1 MCLPAKRALHTRALQ
16 VLLALIFV
24 LPQIMHSQTITI
36 NSSPTGTYCIGETLG
51 DVEVEWTGLIPGDSE
66 LRLLLQGEGTV
77 FATQPVGTING
88 SYTFTGVTIPGSVSA
103 GNYRTEVQDLE
114 TAASGL
120 GNSIDIRNLEI
131 TGLPTGPLCA
141 GQSYSFD
148 YTANSTLNSGNILF
162 LEMSDGSG
170 NFSDPTVI
178 GSIATTS
185 GTGSINGLIPFGT
198 NGSGYRFRVRS
209 TDPMQEGCETETV
222 DVEEV
227 LITSEPT
234 NDPACMDGTANFSA
248 TASGS
253 GLTYQWESLSLP
265 FFQVPDDANS
275 KKISNDVAKN
285 ASFMFSASNEG
296 LFRSNDGG
304 MTFTLSATSADGLPE
319 DNIQRLFVRGST
331 VLASTASGLGI
342 SSNNGGS
349 FSTRTTS
356 NGLGSNAVNGTFID
370 VSGNIYVGTQAGLSI
385 STNGGSSFTN
395 YTTSDGLGNDFVNS
409 VFVTGTGSNRTIYVA
424 TSSGLSIAFNGSTDF
439 VNLTTADGL
448 LSNTV
453 NAVAATTGGLIFA
466 GTNLGVSRSSDRG
479 ASWTDI
485 TPGLP
490 DPAVSRLYLVGD
502 LLFAT
507 TIQGFGVAGIDASGF
522 STFNKSFGLP
532 LNVVSG
538 MAISESG
545 GVFDILVG
553 TPGGIALSDLT
564 VANMPGETSDELS
577 VLQDMSS
584 ANDRYRLVVTSGDG
598 CTRTT
603 RIVSAGYIP
612 PPIDYEIEQEL
623 DRCDLSNGQVYI
635 TGLLPGTMYTLNRS
649 GNTSGTPT
657 DGDEVS
663 TDTLGRILLYTLGAG
678 DYTVSVSSLETPFCE
693 SKEVNFTLD
702 PPPSPTL
709 PAGTANPI
717 CPGDNLIIEMS
728 SSLDPSEV
736 YQWYEDENG
745 SSTADPSS
753 STGATY
759 TPSSAPATSGS
770 YYVRVRDNDTYCVSD
785 TVEIPFTVGSGE
797 SISVSSSSPT
807 SDGGNDGSFTI
818 EGLTP
823 LTNYDVEYRYG
834 NGTTQNANETTN
846 NDGEITI
853 NGLVAGVY
861 NGIRAIGECP
871 SNTVNSVVLFNP
883 SDNNS
888 PGDQPSA
895 FRNTIIIRGGDISG
909 YFQQSSNPAACTGS
923 STAID
928 SYSGSTPVDGIA
940 VGIVRDPEQPAP
952 PAAQTDVEMRGWVK
966 FYLEEVL
973 PEYAVIEQV
982 EYRPVAVSTYGKSVC
997 DVPLLS
1003 ASGDIQFDVTRMET
1017 ENYGPYLYGYDEDTF
1032 DDMGHEKYNDFVI
1045 AQNETGSWTD
1055 LGGKA
1060 VEDIQKSLEE
1070 DAEFQVGLNL
1080 SFGDFGTAVYQFHGM
1095 VFAPAEEHEIRITY
1109 YQLDYGDLPEPKFT
1123 TDEFGGIRGPS
1134 HRIDSIDVDE
1144 DPGIENMQPNMFIGA
1159 TPPDA
1164 EPGAFPNTLALG
1176 DDNTLNDDEDLSSDD
1191 FFNTETDD
1199 ELWAGDT
1206 INFLVPVTNNYS
1218 ETANLLVFIDW
1229 NNNGVFEN
1237 DTESYTRTVP
1247 GNTSEGVLFR
1257 GIEIPEDVG
1266 NATIGVRVRLT
1277 SGAIFDAY
1285 GPAPDGEVEDFFV
1298 DVSAFDYGDLPENEL
1313 SLGGSGDYETTFS
1326 LSIPGLNGP
1335 RHMIRSDLTIGAS
1348 VDAEGNGIPQIN
1360 AFGDDLDGVDDEDGV
1375 FPPDTIIRGQ
1385 NAVFQVFVRNQT
1397 SSPAYLHGFVDWNDD
1412 GSFEDGYPE
1421 QKSGLVTIPAGQSGL
1436 YPVTFLVP
1444 NDLLPLPGRVAARF
1458 RLSTNNVL
1466 ITDSEGPF
1474 AEDIDG
1480 EVEDVWVTITGL
1492 DWGDLPE
1499 PLYATDDRGQHEGP
1513 SHQIATVE
1521 DEPGVFFPSL
1531 YIAGP
1536 PDADPNGQPS
1546 ALADGDN
1553 NDGYD
1558 DEELD
1563 PDFFNNPLTGDS
1575 LLAGNTIQFAVPFT
1589 NNTGEPAFV
1598 SVFIDWDENGIFE
1611 NDQERYSMEAIPD
1624 LMGPGPLDAGT
1635 ALFNLN
1641 IPPTTPTGLKGVRV
1655 RISTQP
1661 NLEAYGYARDGEVE
1675 DFMVNVYG
1683 YDYGDL
1689 PDNEIA
1695 GAPGL
1700 TAKNNYETIFNAT
1713 GERGPR
1719 HLFVEGLA
1727 LGTLVDAEGNGQ
1739 PQLNSVGDDV
1749 NGIDDEDGIE
1759 APDTIV
1765 RGTEA
1770 TFRVFVTNTTA
1781 SPAYLQGFVDWNDD
1795 GDFEDPYPSQKAN
1808 LVTIPANGSGWYNVV
1823 FDVPQEPNPLPQK
1836 VAARFRLSDEDTYV
1850 LLSTGPNAGNDIA
1863 GEVEDMWVNIV
1874 GYDWG
1879 DLPEPRYLT
1888 DREGGVFGPSHK
1900 IVPIELPDDSTGVS
1914 LHIGATVPD
1923 AEAEGRP
1930 GSEAMRDDNDLTDDE
1945 DLTADNFINPV
1956 DDLPYPI
1963 ISGEAVRFRVPVTN
1977 NSTQPAYLFAFIDWN
1992 GDGDFVDSL
2001 ETTIQ
2006 TVTPGTNDYDF
2017 DYIIPRR
2024 PEADTIGVRV
2034 RLTTELGIDAHGPAP
2049 DGEVEDFMVEIRG
2062 TDYGDLPD
2070 PLAGLSP
2077 NDFHTL
2083 RDQNGPRHGVPVTP
2097 LTYMGARID
2106 TESNAT
2112 PGPDANGDD
2121 LDNQSDDEDG
2131 VIFLTPLVPGQDA
2144 SISVSAVND
2153 SAAMARVIIWTDWEN
2168 DGVLDS
2174 VTQVDV
2180 PGNGSLTSEVV
2191 TFEVPSTATFQDGNS
2206 FWRLRITTDAAFLAD
2221 PSPDGL
2227 ATDGEVEDY
2236 FVPMFKVGNL
2246 VWEDR
2251 NNNGLQDADEINLGI
2266 DSVRVIM
2273 RFGGID
2279 PVTGEYDGIAQDT
2292 DEDPYVMGPEGGA
2305 DMIEDFI
2312 IDTLTDT
2319 RGLYLFTGMIE
2330 GNYQLITIDPSGLTP
2345 TRADWIRNVTEE
2357 DTDNDGNALEQPW
2370 EYADT
2375 DIRQSKT
2382 EVFTM
2387 YRDSIGTDEEG
2398 ILDQGNP
2405 QLQDPNALEGFPDNR
2420 VEQRIDFGYTPF
2432 DFGDLPD
2439 TYTTVEDGV
2448 DIGTTQ
2454 DGLFAQDTVLV
2465 GNVLEGPK
2473 HIVTPDIYLGS
2484 CSDAEVEGA
2493 PDFDAGQE
2501 FAPAADG
2508 EGDDPNNSLWDSDNR
2523 ANTCEDDDNGVQFM
2537 TPLIPGYEAIIDV
2550 DFWATINDDGP
2561 DAYLQAFLD
2570 WNGDGDFY
2578 VDGDPAMGFDEDE
2591 HIVFTLLNGAPAP
2604 LDPNTHAV
2612 ELEMSQQLDQ
2622 DPIRLTFQV
2631 PDSAKYFDGNVLA
2644 RFRISKRPNMAATGI
2659 LPGNSNFP
2667 DGIVPAGEV
2676 EDYFMKLVKI
2686 GNIVWEDRDY
2696 DGIQDEDEPGIAG
2709 VEITLDYFGEND
2721 TLDGDFY
2728 ENTYVTETDSMGLYY
2743 FYGLIGNVDPSGV
2756 MDPFY
2761 TLTASDPEAMTPT
2774 IDIDSI
2780 APGDESNCITL
2791 NSDGNDIDIDDR
2803 ITAVT
2808 FRITN
2813 PMGQCTG
2820 EMDPD
2825 GKLDMGEMVIM
2836 APDNI
2841 WPDEQMDETFDFGY
2855 VGFDYG
2861 DLPDTSIAAEF
2872 LYRTKRDW
2880 LPQAPIDFGPRHAIQ
2895 PKLYLGGGVDAEL
2908 DGQPDDDAGSKEGGD
2923 DDVNTAFA
2931 KGDTTDDE
2939 SGIRL
2944 LSPLLPGERAF
2955 IQVTY
2960 TSQDTVLAGGYAD
2973 MDAFLNAFIDFNG
2986 DGDLEDATDAITFTH
3001 QGTSLTTL
3009 VDITDTTNPTLPGGD
3024 SLVQVLAFTVPDTS
3038 ITDFNDGVAFMR
3050 YRLSWEGDLGPNN
3063 NDFHQTTPPFVDTS
3077 VEYPRGEVEDYAIPV
3092 ARIGN
3097 LAWYDHNVNGHQDDP
3112 LAQLYNMYQDEYGVD
3127 TLHLVLIWGGVDAAT
3142 GEFDTVGYNDE
3153 TMSSAGAVEDIL
3165 YNLSIAM
3172 PTGGAYD
3179 PAEILKTNAQGLYTF
3194 YGLIPGTYN
3203 LIPLKYLQTD
3213 SASFVDFWPKHRVL
3227 TLTDNPDAPDD
3238 RDSDAC
3244 PGIVFTIDDANDKDP
3259 EVCVDNL
3266 VEGEDG
3272 ELDDVDPTNPTF
3284 ADNQW
3289 DQTLDLGWVD
3299 EPNIEA
3305 NLDIVG
3311 VNFPT
3316 SEICG
3321 NFNVIMHLCVKNPTE
3336 VPLDSL
3342 MMTLNLR
3349 EAYGGAFYAATK
3361 PMISI
3366 VDSSFVTT
3374 PADVKIKKTMAGS
3387 KEALTPFINPNYDGE
3402 FNLDLLTG
3410 GDKDTDFFLPGDS
3423 VICVRVEFEIDPTQT
3438 DAYTANGWASQFKA
3452 FGRAVGFL
3460 YEDAG
3465 AGRTKRPLIDKFPKS
3480 PRFGQYIEVMDLSDE
3495 LDDPM
3500 PMAGMNY
3507 PEAGDSILFEG
3518 MVADRGDFGEYQ
3530 VFMNNL
3536 TGRDKY
3542 LDEDDK
3548 TLQNDECWID
3558 TRFIGGQ
3565 DDINVSMDANCEVNI
3580 MPNMVIADHIA
3591 ACGFD
3596 KYPEGSYYRVIIQDK
3611 KTEETLWASV
3621 DREPFD
3627 VRPYLDRE
3635 LIYKARSVANHC
3647 QVVWGNITFE
3657 DKTAPVVTC
3666 PDDTGESLTTGLTL
3680 VCSDIDSVLNN
3691 AATFEDPTHPYYTGI
3706 ATAVDGCGP
3715 TYLDR
3720 VQDVLRVFA
3729 DCEDSAQAGYAY
3741 ARITRTFTFRDAF
3754 NNTDTCKQQIYFYR
3768 PEIVLPE
3775 CQVFIPNVVAG
3786 TDTIL
3791 TSEDMIGKYELPE
3804 SVPYFING
3812 GGERVYLLGDEVC
3825 GFSVNYENRS
3835 NFITG
3840 DCGRKIIRRWRIFDW
3855 CYATGDNYPDYLV
3868 ERGECYDDATR
3879 EGSIYTFEQTI
3890 VIGDTA
3896 APVVTIPDLD
3906 LDGFKGSGYKGGP
3919 AANADSSTATYDADD
3934 RYVFTTRPQDCFAD
3948 FRVTRDMWEVEEQ
3961 SEWCFDVGV
3970 YIRRPILDL
3979 DERPT
3984 GEWMIMPDTDAEITG
3999 NCDDGYLITNVEM
4012 IKDTFVDYFLRMRFV
4027 DVCDK
4032 DTIIW
4037 APINIVDDIMPVV
4050 VCDDE
4055 LEVTFDN
4062 VGTGNVAAIDVDEGT
4077 NDNCGFIRWLKVR
4090 RPLNECGAEF
4100 ATIPHYVDANGNGA
4114 VDAGDWVDEN
4124 RNEIADELEF
4134 FTIVGGELY
4143 SPLLDKV
4150 PFFCCDRDSVK
4161 VELWAEDWAGNRN
4174 SCWTWADLTD
4184 RPPIDYTLPGNYT
4197 LPDNV
4202 TYNCEAEEGKVLILA
4217 ENEGTHAEGSLVYQ
4231 TVVAMFGRDV
4241 VFSDRNN
4248 TCPGFTTEV
4257 IVEADIDDCGFGT
4270 IEVTWLISNGDEVRN
4285 AGTRIITIAALHD
4298 YYLRLPADQTA
4309 SCGDDVGIRGVAF
4322 SEDACDLIAIS
4333 TEDERFTATQDP
4345 TACYKIFRTYRIIN
4359 WCEYDGEAQPTIVS
4373 RDWDGWNG
4381 TNPVSPDGDDEP
4393 GDEDIYVIVKRD
4405 FADDLPDTV
4414 YYDNNENPY
4423 DNSVVDGDDE
4433 YGYWWRVTSG
4443 SSDPTEESY
4452 YEAYYDAETVSWYE
4466 GIMED
4471 ERSVANIG
4479 KVYAMT
4485 ITGDDTYYEYVWGT
4499 DVYTDDSYLPT
4510 AAVHA
4515 GILQDGETKQVFV
4528 RLLPGRESYTGS
4540 NRNGVMSQDWDSW
4553 GGSYEILT
4561 GSVWANDGDQ
4571 TDSDIT
4577 GNAQSDDID
4586 QRYGSFGY
4594 WQYTQHIVVYDDV
4607 DPTLTITGA
4616 DTFAAISN
4624 EDCAGDVTLQIEA
4637 TDICTDDA
4645 LDVTVQVILD
4655 GEDISDQLVDGVF
4668 TGRYEEGEYTLLVI
4682 ADDGCGNVTT
4692 ERYTFVV
4699 EDRKGPAP
4707 IVIDAISIELM
4718 PSEDEASG
4726 GGMAE
4731 VWASDFIASDIFDCN
4746 GQDATVTD
4754 ANGNPRVTKYSINVV
4769 GEPVD
4774 MDQAGLSFTCA
4785 DAARTIEVEIHG
4797 WDTKGNH
4804 DFAVTNLLVQD
4815 NMGVCDAPA
4824 GEGQIAGTIAT
4835 EAGDA
4840 VNEVEVQLSGDRSS
4854 VYMTNATGT
4863 YAFTGLRE
4871 DFDFSVI
4878 PGKDLF
4884 HGNGVSTFDLILI
4897 QRHILGS
4904 QAIASPYAQIAADVN
4919 KSGNIS
4925 TLDMIQLRRLILN
4938 AGSRFENNTSWR
4950 FVAEDYVFPNPNNA
4964 FATSFPEVKNFNNL
4978 QGEEEA
4984 NFVAVK
4990 VGDVNGSAMAYVQPR
5005 SDRGVTIDVV
5015 APEVLK
5021 AGQTYSIALSS
5032 DELAAISG
5040 MQFTL
5045 QWAEGLELVDIASG
5059 VIGAEHMGVF
5069 TDERALAT
5077 SWNQPSEVIADGEL
5091 LTLSLKATTDVALSE
5106 ALRLNSRLT
5115 RVESYDVAT
5124 DEVMSVFL
5132 SSSEAYT
5139 SDEAE
5144 LYQNVPN
5151 PFVTETRIGFYLPS
5165 AGTAEL
5171 TIRDVAGRVLRT
5183 IDGDYEAGYNEVRLD
5198 RQSLPAGTL
5207 YYTLSYDGYQL
5218 TKVMMHNR

>member
-1 MCLPAKRALHTRALQ
+1 MTVNFTLSGGWADGNVSVTSSLNGETGSAGSTNVTVSGGSGGGSGSL
-16 VLLALIFV
+16 
-24 LPQIMHSQTITI
+24 TISFTSGSG
-36 NSSPTGTYCIGETLG
+36 SSPVTLTATQGGTTDGDTDNITVIAPSLETGSVVDEEAFYCPG
-51 DVEVEWTGLIPGDSE
+51 DTIEVEYTAQCLRTGQGFSSGGNGMIQ
-66 LRLLLQGEGTV
+66 LRISDKNGVFSDLSAATV
-77 FATQPVGTING
+77 MTTISGGSISTSGSAPVSGTIEAVIPTATPSG
-88 SYTFTGVTIPGSVSA
+88 TGYEFRV
-103 GNYRTEVQDLE
+103 E
-114 TAASGL
+114 
-120 GNSIDIRNLEI
+120 
-131 TGLPTGPLCA
+131 
-141 GQSYSFD
+141 
-148 YTANSTLNSGNILF
+148 
-162 LEMSDGSG
+162 
-170 NFSDPTVI
+170 
-178 GSIATTS
+178 TTS
-185 GTGSINGLIPFGT
+185 GFLTPGEATNDDVEIRGLIISDPDPFPDVSETYCQGELLELMYNSNEMGGFFNANNEFRIVLSAPDGDFSNPANNTIIGRVATTDVDGPVSGIIPFDQAGGDQYKIRIEST
-198 NGSGYRFRVRS
+198 N
-209 TDPMQEGCETETV
+209 PQLIGCEYGPFAIPEIRNISGPLSATT
-222 DVEEV
+222 
-227 LITSEPT
+227 
-234 NDPACMDGTANFSA
+234 CDGMYNFSA
-248 TASGS
+248 TPSSNDYFG
-253 GLTYQWESLSLP
+253 GTLTRQWESLCYDTIINRLEFPSNFISSIDGDPTGTNIFAGSGDGLLRSLDGGNTFTRITAGLVDP
-265 FFQVPDDANS
+265 FVSRVFFDPVGNDVYAISGNGFSVATSPGGALVARTVFGQPVNDIYAINGDVYAITSMGIYESNDFGASFNPVPLLGQGGRAIHVIDDAGDRTIIAATFS
-275 KKISNDVAKN
+275 GVAIRRG
-285 ASFMFSASNEG
+285 SAGTFQTYG
-296 LFRSNDGG
+296 LV
-304 MTFTLSATSADGLPE
+304 DGLP
-319 DNIQRLFVRGST
+319 ST
-331 VLASTASGLGI
+331 DIRDIDVTDDGVIYLATGLGLAYSTDGGYNYRQLVSGLPNPQLIYSLKIAGNTI
-342 SSNNGGS
+342 FVGTENGMGMTSVGVVEDTPEPAFAFYSDRNGLGTNFVNGVFAVDNGGS
-349 FSTRTTS
+349 Y
-356 NGLGSNAVNGTFID
+356 D
-370 VSGNIYVGTQAGLSI
+370 V
-385 STNGGSSFTN
+385 
-395 YTTSDGLGNDFVNS
+395 
-409 VFVTGTGSNRTIYVA
+409 
-424 TSSGLSIAFNGSTDF
+424 
-439 VNLTTADGL
+439 
-448 LSNTV
+448 
-453 NAVAATTGGLIFA
+453 FA
-466 GTNLGVSRSSDRG
+466 GTTNGLSSMNLSVTPLGTGTTEQVMINHASSKCRYRAILTVTRNGKPCPAASAFGGIPSIPSDNISFETTDPTQCTGYDGEILVRG
-479 ASWTDI
+479 LIPNLQYELSLDADPV
-485 TPGLP
+485 TPGP
-490 DPAVSRLYLVGD
+490 VPSSFVDGD
-502 LLFAT
+502 TITTDENGQF
-507 TIQGFGVAGIDASGF
+507 TIQ
-522 STFNKSFGLP
+522 L
-532 LNVVSG
+532 
-538 MAISESG
+538 
-545 GVFDILVG
+545 
-553 TPGGIALSDLT
+553 
-564 VANMPGETSDELS
+564 
-577 VLQDMSS
+577 
-584 ANDRYRLVVTSGDG
+584 
-598 CTRTT
+598 
-603 RIVSAGYIP
+603 
-612 PPIDYEIEQEL
+612 
-623 DRCDLSNGQVYI
+623 
-635 TGLLPGTMYTLNRS
+635 
-649 GNTSGTPT
+649 
-657 DGDEVS
+657 
-663 TDTLGRILLYTLGAG
+663 LGAG
-678 DYTVSVSSLETPFCE
+678 EYTISLLEVNGLYTNSQCSSNEIVVTLNDPAPPADPIAPVAAGTPFCVG
-693 SKEVNFTLD
+693 STNFTLTLQNTS
-702 PPPSPTL
+702 PPP
-709 PAGTANPI
+709 A
-717 CPGDNLIIEMS
+717 D
-728 SSLDPSEV
+728 V
-736 YQWYEDENG
+736 QYQWFLDANATMPASP
-745 SSTADPSS
+745 SSTADVTFEPNV
-753 STGATY
+753 
-759 TPSSAPATSGS
+759 TPTSDGS
-770 YYVRVRDNDTYCVSD
+770 YYVRAFSTTTLCYSD
-785 TVEIPFTVGSGE
+785 TIEVQYDVQEAP
-797 SISVSSSSPT
+797 SISVSKTQPT
-807 SDGGNDGSFTI
+807 TAGGSGSITVTI
-818 EGLTP
+818 N
-823 LTNYDVEYRYG
+823 NYDPTVDYTLSYNYNG
-834 NGTTQNANETTN
+834 GTTTN
-846 NDGEITI
+846 VPHTAGSGATISIDPAAQGDYENITVSAAGCVSNSIPNCPI
-853 NGLVAGVY
+853 NFVDVPDDIIAGQVPSTVSGV
-861 NGIRAIGECP
+861 NGG
-871 SNTVNSVVLFNP
+871 
-883 SDNNS
+883 
-888 PGDQPSA
+888 Q
-895 FRNTIIIRGGDISG
+895 SG
-909 YFQQSSNPAACTGS
+909 YFQNATQ
-923 STAID
+923 TAG
-928 SYSGSTPVDGIA
+928 GSTCASDLHLTDADGIA
-940 VGIVRDPEQPAP
+940 VGRLRNPQIPQNN
-952 PAAQTDVEMRGWVK
+952 QNVEMRGYVR
-966 FYLEEVL
+966 FDLASMGIPAE
-973 PEYAVIEQV
+973 AVIERV
-982 EYRPVAVSTYGKSVC
+982 EYRPVSIEGSSRVVC
-997 DVPLLS
+997 GPVVTTSDIARGVPLVS
-1003 ASGDIQFDVTRMET
+1003 ATGDLQFDVTRVEDP
-1017 ENYGPYLYGYDEDTF
+1017 NFGPYTQGYNDVVFQDLF
-1032 DDMGHEKYNDFVI
+1032 DEKYNDFTI
-1045 AQNETGSWTD
+1045 SSDKTGAWTD
-1055 LGGKA
+1055 LGGTGVMDVQRRLNA
-1060 VEDIQKSLEE
+1060 LNGLEE
-1070 DAEFQVGLNL
+1070 GSSAPDGLFQLGLSL
-1080 SFGDFGTAVYQFHGM
+1080 SGSDFDIPVLQFHGV
-1095 VFAPAEEHEIRITY
+1095 VFAPSSQHELRITY
-1109 YQLDYGDLPEPKFT
+1109 HLRDYGDLPEGKYL
-1123 TDEFGGIRGPS
+1123 TDVVGGVEGPS
-1134 HRIDSIDVDE
+1134 HRIDPIDVDPDPDNE
-1144 DPGIENMQPNMFIGA
+1144 DIQVPLFIGA
-1159 TPPDA
+1159 NAADLPDA
-1164 EPGAFPNTLALG
+1164 ELDGQYSTNADG
-1176 DDNTLNDDEDLSSDD
+1176 DDMDGNDDEILSSDD
-1191 FFNTETDD
+1191 FTNPLT
-1199 ELWAGDT
+1199 GDT
-1206 INFLVPVTNNYS
+1206 LIAGNTITLTVPYINNLPDVTG
-1218 ETANLLVFIDW
+1218 TILAFVDW
-1229 NNNGVFEN
+1229 NEDGVFN
-1237 DTESYTRTVP
+1237 
-1247 GNTSEGVLFR
+1247 NTDERFEVGAPFGQTSAD
-1257 GIEIPEDVG
+1257 IIMAIP
-1266 NATIGVRVRLT
+1266 ATTPSGPKAVRVRISTEDVL
-1277 SGAIFDAY
+1277 DAY
-1285 GPAPDGEVEDFFV
+1285 GHARNGEVEDFFI
-1298 DVSAFDYGDLPENEL
+1298 DELFAFDYGDLPDT
-1313 SLGGSGDYETTFS
+1313 SLATATQDYQTIYALDGSR
-1326 LSIPGLNGP
+1326 GP
-1335 RHMIRSDLTIGAS
+1335 RHEILSDLAIGITTDSEA
-1348 VDAEGNGIPQIN
+1348 DGQQQIN
-1360 AFGDDLDGVDDEDGV
+1360 AF
-1375 FPPDTIIRGQ
+1375 
-1385 NAVFQVFVRNQT
+1385 
-1397 SSPAYLHGFVDWNDD
+1397 
-1412 GSFEDGYPE
+1412 
-1421 QKSGLVTIPAGQSGL
+1421 
-1436 YPVTFLVP
+1436 
-1444 NDLLPLPGRVAARF
+1444 
-1458 RLSTNNVL
+1458 
-1466 ITDSEGPF
+1466 
-1474 AEDIDG
+1474 
-1480 EVEDVWVTITGL
+1480 
-1492 DWGDLPE
+1492 
-1499 PLYATDDRGQHEGP
+1499 
-1513 SHQIATVE
+1513 
-1521 DEPGVFFPSL
+1521 
-1531 YIAGP
+1531 
-1536 PDADPNGQPS
+1536 
-1546 ALADGDN
+1546 
-1553 NDGYD
+1553 
-1558 DEELD
+1558 
-1563 PDFFNNPLTGDS
+1563 
-1575 LLAGNTIQFAVPFT
+1575 
-1589 NNTGEPAFV
+1589 
-1598 SVFIDWDENGIFE
+1598 
-1611 NDQERYSMEAIPD
+1611 
-1624 LMGPGPLDAGT
+1624 
-1635 ALFNLN
+1635 
-1641 IPPTTPTGLKGVRV
+1641 
-1655 RISTQP
+1655 
-1661 NLEAYGYARDGEVE
+1661 
-1675 DFMVNVYG
+1675 
-1683 YDYGDL
+1683 
-1689 PDNEIA
+1689 
-1695 GAPGL
+1695 
-1700 TAKNNYETIFNAT
+1700 
-1713 GERGPR
+1713 
-1719 HLFVEGLA
+1719 
-1727 LGTLVDAEGNGQ
+1727 
-1739 PQLNSVGDDV
+1739 GDDV
-1749 NGIDDEDGIE
+1749 NGIDDEDGVTP
-1759 APDTIV
+1759 PDSII
-1765 RGTEA
+1765 RGQQA
-1770 TFRVFVTNTTA
+1770 VFEVVVKNTTGA
-1781 SPAYLQGFVDWNDD
+1781 DAYLYGFADWNDD
-1795 GDFEDPYPSQKAN
+1795 GSFEDAFPNQKAAV
-1808 LVTIPANGSGWYNVV
+1808 VTIPSGASGVYEVIFN
-1823 FDVPQEPNPLPQK
+1823 VPQTPNPLPDR
-1836 VAARFRLSDEDTYV
+1836 VATRFRLSDAQLEGISATTSLGPAADTTIY
-1850 LLSTGPNAGNDIA
+1850 
-1863 GEVEDMWVNIV
+1863 GEVEDMFVNIV

-1879 DLPEPRYLT
+1879 DLPEPLYIT
-1888 DREGGVFGPSHK
+1888 DAEGGQPGPSHK
-1900 IVPIELPDDSTGVS
+1900 ITSVITPTDTFPALY
-1914 LHIGATVPD
+1914 IGANVPD
-1923 AEAEGRP
+1923 AEIQGQPQAKALG
-1930 GSEAMRDDNDLTDDE
+1930 DDNNLEDDE
-1945 DLTADNFINPV
+1945 NLDADNFVNPTTNTPMPIV
-1956 DDLPYPI
+1956 SGDPIRLQVPY
-1963 ISGEAVRFRVPVTN
+1963 TN
-1977 NSTQPAYLFAFIDWN
+1977 NLDVPANLMAFIDWN
-1992 GDGDFVDSL
+1992 ADGDFLDDDELRVVAVPFQSS
-2001 ETTIQ
+2001 
-2006 TVTPGTNDYDF
+2006 GTASI
-2017 DYIIPRR
+2017 DYIVPAIPTS
-2024 PEADTIGVRV
+2024 DSIGVRI
-2034 RLTTELGIDAHGPAP
+2034 RITSEDGLDAYGQAP
-2049 DGEVEDFMVEIRG
+2049 DGEVEDFLVERRG
-2062 TDYGDLPD
+2062 SDYGDLPD
-2070 PLAGLSP
+2070 VTAGTGP
-2077 NDFHTL
+2077 NDFNTL
-2083 RDQNGPRHGVPVTP
+2083 LQNNGPRHGVPVTP
-2097 LTYMGARID
+2097 LTYLGAMVD
-2106 TESNAT
+2106 TESDGQPT
-2112 PGPDANGDD
+2112 EESNGDD
-2121 LDNQSDDEDG
+2121 LDTPQSDDEDG

-2144 SISVSAVND
+2144 SISISAVND

-2236 FVPMFKVGNL
+2236 FVPVFKVGNL

-2370 EYADT
+2370 EYADM

-3387 KEALTPFINPNYDGE
+3387 KEALTPFINANYDGE

-4298 YYLRLPADQTA
+4298 YWLRLPADQTA

-4414 YYDNNENPY
+4414 YYDNDADPSADNNSADNPATP
-4423 DNSVVDGDDE
+4423 NVVED
-4433 YGYWWRVTSG
+4433 YWWRVISG
-4443 SSDPTEESY
+4443 DSDPSV
-4452 YEAYYDAETVSWYE
+4452 EAYYE
-4466 GIMED
+4466 G
-4471 ERSVANIG
+4471 G
-4479 KVYAMT
+4479 
-4485 ITGDDTYYEYVWGT
+4485 
-4499 DVYTDDSYLPT
+4499 
-4510 AAVHA
+4510 
-4515 GILQDGETKQVFV
+4515 
-4528 RLLPGRESYTGS
+4528 
-4540 NRNGVMSQDWDSW
+4540 
-4553 GGSYEILT
+4553 

-4616 DTFAAISN
+4616 DTFAATSN

-5069 TDERALAT
+5069 TDERALTT

-5218 TKVMMHNR
+5218 TKFMMHNR